1 MQIYI
6 SMQRGI
12 TRSIGEFIVWI
23 FLHKFV
29 SGVFITLSFP
39 CSFYKLFNV
48 FDLMYSRVNKG
59 VGFQSRISWRVC
71 WSSRSSSL
79 EKLSFVAGNVTGIL
93 ERLD

>member
-59 VGFQSRISWRVC
+59 VVYNLVFLGEFAGLRAPRV
-71 WSSRSSSL
+71 WKSFHSL
-79 EKLSFVAGNVTGIL
+79 PGTWPEFWK
-93 ERLD
+93 D

>member
-59 VGFQSRISWRVC
+59 VGLQSRISWRVC
-71 WSSRSSSL
+71 WLRVPRVWKSFHSL
-79 EKLSFVAGNVTGIL
+79 PGTWPEFWK
-93 ERLD
+93 D